1 MLMKAKLSFEMP
13 AAGARWK
20 DFMMSGIASGIA
32 STAVFPIDL
41 AKTRIQGSLA
51 NINGKQYTGIFRTIT
66 KVAREEGLLSLFN
79 GCTPVLLGSVPE
91 GAFCIGMNDASKN
104 ILSKVLKCPQKDLP
118 LPAEIFAG
126 AFAGFTQIIVTNPME
141 RVKILQQIEGSN
153 AGSVRKLVLFLKWVL
168 LPIKGQ
174 AAIELWRE
182 DRLAAFYRG
191 VQGRVG
197 RLAPQMAISLMLFEL
212 FKSTFSED

>member
-1 MLMKAKLSFEMP
+1 MLGTTSQSALGSFIFLLVLEISASSTAILDVHSMNARKNNIPWFATPPSTLLDFSKPAEMLMNAKLSFEMP
-13 AAGARWK
+13 VAGARWK

-91 GAFCIGMNDASKN
+91 GFAFPQQNTFLCLFRCI
-104 ILSKVLKCPQKDLP
+104 LHWY
-118 LPAEIFAG
+118 E
-126 AFAGFTQIIVTNPME
+126 
-141 RVKILQQIEGSN
+141 
-153 AGSVRKLVLFLKWVL
+153 
-168 LPIKGQ
+168 
-174 AAIELWRE
+174 
-182 DRLAAFYRG
+182 
-191 VQGRVG
+191 
-197 RLAPQMAISLMLFEL
+197 
-212 FKSTFSED
+212 